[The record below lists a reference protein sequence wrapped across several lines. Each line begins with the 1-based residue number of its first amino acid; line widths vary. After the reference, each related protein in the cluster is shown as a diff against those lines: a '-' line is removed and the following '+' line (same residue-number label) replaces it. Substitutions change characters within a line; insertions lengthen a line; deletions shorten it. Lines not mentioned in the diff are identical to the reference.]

1 MICPRCKEDMPLLSK
16 ICPVCGYVVES
27 ADGNVSADAFV
38 KKLEDNLLELK
49 RLPEPSVGN
58 GLMSLTY
65 IVYPVITFFTFL
77 LAVLTEAGLFW
88 IVTFVFAIMSV
99 VKIVKKLKGKS
110 AVDVAERQ
118 FKDIKLTAERNE
130 RKAKRNYGKNREV
143 ALLID
148 DISAQITKVE
158 ETRKKQKNRNLLI
171 WIGILIIIF
180 GLLVMSVLSVGESI
194 NEAEQAKTEQLE
206 EIF

>member
-130 RKAKRNYGKNREV
+130 REAKRNYGKNREV

-171 WIGILIIIF
+171 WIGILIIIL
-180 GLLVMSVLSVGESI
+180 GLMVMSVLSVGESI
-194 NEAEQAKTEQLE
+194 NEEEQAKTEQFE